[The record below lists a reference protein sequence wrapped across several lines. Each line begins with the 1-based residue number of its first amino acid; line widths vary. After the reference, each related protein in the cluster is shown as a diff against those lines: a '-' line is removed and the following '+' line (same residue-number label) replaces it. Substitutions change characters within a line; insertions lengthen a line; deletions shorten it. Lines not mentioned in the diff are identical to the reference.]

1 MTFGPR
7 RLSLNEVQPPAPV
20 RLPRPAAPPR
30 PDQRPPP
37 DHLALGRALDTLT
50 RRPVAAQRQAVQ
62 APLRAAAL
70 ARQEDGQLRQRRQA
84 LEVALDDPGA
94 APVALPAPSVQRSP
108 GARPRTPGPQTPGEW
123 AAALRD
129 RAGAIE
135 GRPLD
140 ARQAAQ
146 FTALQRQVAHTL
158 AQGFRQDRRAPQDR
172 YGDYGDHLATL
183 QRHPVSAPVAGVVLG
198 LVPAAER
205 PALQRAAAEGL
216 ERQLAHEAAQT
227 RAGSRLAV
235 QRQLADLDA
244 EAGRPLLERIQA
256 RRGAGNPLPE
266 AVRRHLE
273 GGLNHD
279 LSRVR
284 IHDDAEAH
292 KLAKGVRAL
301 AFTTGTDIFF
311 RRGHFDPNSRN
322 GLELLAHEVTHTVQ
336 QSRGRVGGGVDP
348 DAGLE
353 AEARGMGAKL
363 AQAMPSTVMPSAKGL
378 LPPVSPHAPGV
389 YTPAAATARVQAGA
403 AQRFALKPLHDLQP
417 RSVQRFDLGGA
428 LGAAWD
434 ATGGKVVEKG
444 KELVASGLKVIP
456 GYKELCLAFGRDL
469 VTGKAVGGSAEAI
482 LTALTNWVP
491 GPLKDML
498 RALRE
503 TNVIGK
509 AWAWFKGELGK
520 LDLTGA
526 LGEIAGAIGKAD
538 LGAATSA
545 VTRRISGVKNLIV
558 GSARKIAEIGL
569 TALTAGLGPLGQQ
582 IMAKLRG
589 AGDVIVQVLRDPVRF
604 ARNLISAVGGGFKTF
619 GSNAP
624 RHLQNG
630 IGQWL
635 TGASGITFPASFSL
649 EGVFMTALSVMG
661 LTYQALRGKL
671 VRALG
676 PGGADKVGRA
686 ESTVQAL
693 QTMKAG
699 LQHASEMKGEQGG
712 VGKAVQDGVK
722 SEVTK
727 SLVLTGIQ
735 KLVTML
741 VPGGGFINSIIGAF
755 QTVQTIVQQAAQIGQ
770 VVTSALGSVA
780 AIAAGNISGAVGLID
795 RALGGAIPVAL
806 AWLGKLVGLGNLGGK
821 IRNVINKVRGR
832 LDRVVDK
839 IVAKVKGIIEKA
851 LGKGKAGGKPGAPP
865 ATVAERNK
873 SLTEKEK
880 GEKLRKAVSSIQPLA
895 SRALQK
901 GLPKSR
907 FETLLLSWQKKF
919 DLTSL
924 TRQPNGQLV
933 ATVNPSEQVPGIDAD
948 PVSPEQI
955 GRLLLP
961 LIAEAEAEVHR
972 WIKAKAER
980 QKKLQIAQQKFA
992 EKKPGALQG
1001 LTRVEQQLLLS
1012 EARFGKGRYNHVK
1025 PEVHLFSPSEDSRG
1039 MVQNIAKYADTTS
1052 KSGRFK
1058 PGILNSISVNLKK
1071 CGASEDD
1078 LQRLS
1083 AQASSAS
1090 ARLTIERTI
1099 RGMRRTDF
1107 LHNVFEPARE
1117 PGIHT
1122 VNLMSSALIS
1132 NQSAHPTDVLTA
1144 EGSMAPMTPVG
1155 AAPEKSTSP
1164 TPEHLHAQATRYE
1177 RVGNIV
1183 LGIIRQMRI
1192 DLASQ
1197 AKSSNLLINSG
1208 RTDLSSMAK
1217 SAEGVIGIH
1226 FQNSKAKDAA
1236 AIQDAVLKFK
1246 SEVFKIVSSIG

>member
-7 RLSLNEVQPPAPV
+7 RLPLSEFQPPAPR
-20 RLPRPAAPPR
+20 RLPQPAALEPVQR
-30 PDQRPPP
+30 VLEQRPQP
-37 DHLALGRALDTLT
+37 DPGRALAALTL
-50 RRPVAAQRQAVQ
+50 RPVVAQRQAVQ

-70 ARQEDGQLRQRRQA
+70 VRQEEGHLRQRRQG
-84 LEVALDDPGA
+84 LEAELGASGPARASSQEPAQAPQRQPPGG
-94 APVALPAPSVQRSP
+94 R
-108 GARPRTPGPQTPGEW
+108 PQTPGDW
-123 AAALRD
+123 VTALRD
-129 RAGAIE
+129 RAEAVA

-158 AQGFRQDRRAPQDR
+158 AQGFRQDRRAPQER

-216 ERQLAHEAAQT
+216 ERQLAQEEALA
-227 RAGSRLAV
+227 RAGSRQTV
-235 QRQLADLDA
+235 QRQLDELDA

-279 LSRVR
+279 LARVR

-311 RRGHFDPNSRN
+311 RRGHFDPNSRS

-336 QSRGRVGGGVDP
+336 QSRGQVGGGVDP

-353 AEARGMGAKL
+353 AEARVMGARL
-363 AQAMPSTVMPSAKGL
+363 AQVMPNPVMPSAKSL

-403 AQRFALKPLHDLQP
+403 AQRFVLKPLHDLQP

-444 KELVASGLKVIP
+444 KELVASGLKMIP

-469 VTGKAVGGSAEAI
+469 VTGQAVGGSAEGI

-491 GPLKDML
+491 GPLKDIL

-509 AWAWFKGELGK
+509 AWEWFKGELGK
-520 LDLTGA
+520 LDLAGA
-526 LGEIAGAIGKAD
+526 LGEIASAIGKAD
-538 LGAATSA
+538 LGAAKSA
-545 VTRRISGVKNLIV
+545 VTRRIGGVKNLIV

-582 IMAKLRG
+582 IMAKLKG
-589 AGDVIVQVLRDPVRF
+589 AGDVIVQVLRDPVKF
-604 ARNLISAVGGGFKTF
+604 ARNLISAVGGGFKAF

-661 LTYQALRGKL
+661 LTYQAMRGKL

-693 QTMKAG
+693 QTMKGG
-699 LQHASEMKGEQGG
+699 LQHASEMKGEQGS
-712 VGKAVQDGVK
+712 VGKAVQDGIK
-722 SEVTK
+722 SEVTQ

-741 VPGGGFINSIIGAF
+741 VPGGGFINAVIGAF

-770 VVTSALGSVA
+770 VVTNALGSVA
-780 AIAAGNISGAVGLID
+780 AIAAGNISGAVGFID

-821 IRNVINKVRGR
+821 IKNVINKVRGR

-839 IVAKVKGIIEKA
+839 IVAKVKGIIEKV
-851 LGKGKAGGKPGAPP
+851 LGKGKTGIDKAKKFLSGLFGKKNFVGAREAHSTWVEVKNNQARIMIASTPMEGRAQLQNFVKAAETKLGNPDAVREFRGKMNPHLSYAVSQIAIQETALKGLTSSLP
-865 ATVAERNK
+865 ADERASKMQMDIRSSNITQRVANLGQRLLDETEKAARSSEKMREVTLTFDTGKITNGEEMRLQ
-873 SLTEKEK
+873 LTEQQTA
-880 GEKLRKAVSSIQPLA
+880 LNTMSAARWLARYPYYPSPTADKAKKREIKRLDGSNRQKFNRDEE
-895 SRALQK
+895 RALVTNWTLKLSGQYQAE
-901 GLPKSR
+901 GLSR
-907 FETLLLSWQKKF
+907 READDKAKIEAALQVTAFMKTQAALHVPDKIGGGHVKA
-919 DLTSL
+919 D
-924 TRQPNGQLV
+924 LV
-933 ATVNPSEQVPGIDAD
+933 ALGDRDVNS
-948 PVSPEQI
+948 QI
-955 GRLLLP
+955 GRQWKLGNK
-961 LIAEAEAEVHR
+961 IQT
-972 WIKAKAER
+972 IKAACEGIQETNR
-980 QKKLQIAQQKFA
+980 RSTYLRVKL
-992 EKKPGALQG
+992 L
-1001 LTRVEQQLLLS
+1001 
-1012 EARFGKGRYNHVK
+1012 
-1025 PEVHLFSPSEDSRG
+1025 
-1039 MVQNIAKYADTTS
+1039 
-1052 KSGRFK
+1052 
-1058 PGILNSISVNLKK
+1058 
-1071 CGASEDD
+1071 
-1078 LQRLS
+1078 
-1083 AQASSAS
+1083 
-1090 ARLTIERTI
+1090 
-1099 RGMRRTDF
+1099 
-1107 LHNVFEPARE
+1107 
-1117 PGIHT
+1117 
-1122 VNLMSSALIS
+1122 
-1132 NQSAHPTDVLTA
+1132 
-1144 EGSMAPMTPVG
+1144 
-1155 AAPEKSTSP
+1155 
-1164 TPEHLHAQATRYE
+1164 AT
-1177 RVGNIV
+1177 
-1183 LGIIRQMRI
+1183 
-1192 DLASQ
+1192 
-1197 AKSSNLLINSG
+1197 
-1208 RTDLSSMAK
+1208 
-1217 SAEGVIGIH
+1217 
-1226 FQNSKAKDAA
+1226 
-1236 AIQDAVLKFK
+1236 
-1246 SEVFKIVSSIG
+1246 